1 MDRTRVHVQ
10 IAHPNL
16 ARTGDGALDT
26 AYDVVIA
33 KTEKFVTPRGVKGK
47 ATVFSRISP
56 DQIKADKTG
65 GLRAA
70 ALSAKARV
78 ENAIGKLRAP
88 PDKKMRLLDLLTA
101 MVKGNI
107 AESSK
112 DFFSADGANIVR
124 PALHLSDNKLVRFA
138 NEPPAQIP
146 ASRPRTAAVPT
157 EVILPELPPEE

>member
-16 ARTGDGALDT
+16 ARTGDGPLDT

-47 ATVFSRISP
+47 ATVFSRVSP
-56 DQIKADKTG
+56 DRIKADKTG

-70 ALSAKARV
+70 ALSAKASI
-78 ENAIGKLRAP
+78 ENAVGKLRIP
-88 PDKKMRLLDLLTA
+88 SEMKMRVLAPLTA
-101 MVKGNI
+101 LVKGHI

-112 DFFSADGANIVR
+112 EFFSADSANMVL
-124 PALHLSDNKLVRFA
+124 PTLHVSGNKLVRFA
-138 NEPPAQIP
+138 DEPPAQIP
-146 ASRPRTAAVPT
+146 ASRPRTAPVPT
-157 EVILPELPPEE
+157 EVILPELPPDE